1 MIKLKNLKKL
11 YVYDAT
17 DAKIQPLMN
26 IIKKETEKDGRAV
39 RIGIENGYNP
49 IKFVLKDPK
58 FVVKSVNQKSDSTN
72 VYNNLIIRYLITH
85 YFTTFDFFYYI
96 NDKNCYKKNNIYW
109 YNDDLY
115 IFVDTSGGNTDPMYA
130 AFMQAFGAIHIKEK
144 VGDIDSYELPTKY
157 EVGEKIEFQSYEIND
172 NFIGIEFATIIIN
185 DSDGK
190 PYTKYKFPIKSNQTK
205 SKIIE
210 DFRNFV
216 NMYSRDFE
224 MLCMAN
230 SDNISVAR
238 FPSKNKPDPNV
249 KLSKVAVAKSPKK
262 GKRVN
267 ELFR

>member
-17 DAKIQPLMN
+17 DAKIQPLME
-26 IIKKETEKDGRAV
+26 IIEKETQKDGRAV
-39 RIGIENGYNP
+39 KIGIENDYNP
-49 IKFVLKDPK
+49 IKFVLKDPN
-58 FVVKSVNQKSDSTN
+58 FIVKSVNQKSNSVN
-72 VYNNLIIRYLITH
+72 VYNNIIIRYLLTH
-85 YFTTFDFFYYI
+85 YFSTFDFFYCI
-96 NDKNCYKKNNIYW
+96 NDKDCYKKNNIYW
-109 YNDDLY
+109 YNDNLY
-115 IFVDTSGGNTDPMYA
+115 IFVDTSGGNNDPMYA
-130 AFMQAFGAIHIKEK
+130 AFMKAFAATHLMNK
-144 VGDIDSYELPTKY
+144 DNSYELPTKY

-205 SKIIE
+205 AKIIE

-238 FPSKNKPDPNV
+238 FPSKNKPDPNA
-249 KLSKVAVAKSPKK
+249 KLSKVAVAKNPKK